1 MISNHNVLYWR
12 TDQCIGVIK
21 SYKLTYEPMN
31 VQHAIFDRS
40 RTTNQWT
47 IEPKFLREIADHF
60 SSSAEQLGIHADGD
74 KVIFTSFT
82 TKIAE
87 GKGSILH
94 ALSIFSMLTAC
105 RNTQTARPH
114 LRRHRQE
121 RLRRFPRR
129 RQPPYRHQHQRLQSS
144 HRPCRNCKR
153 APRSP
158 LHPPMPSLAIGL

>member
-1 MISNHNVLYWR
+1 
-12 TDQCIGVIK
+12 
-21 SYKLTYEPMN
+21 MN

-40 RTTNQWT
+40 RTTNKWT
-47 IEPKFLREIADHF
+47 IDPKFLREIADHF
-60 SSSAEQLGIHADGD
+60 SPSAEQLDIHPEGD

-94 ALSIFSMLTAC
+94 ALSISFMLTAC

-114 LRRHRQE
+114 LRRHRQK

-129 RQPPYRHQHQRLQSS
+129 RQPPYRHQHQRFQSS
-144 HRPCRNCKR
+144 HHPRRNCKCT
-153 APRSP
+153 PHSP
-158 LHPPMPSLAIGL
+158 LHPPMPPTAIGV